1 MVTPQLAA
9 LAAAAKGAGRIEC
22 AESTHACVG
31 TGRAEHPMCG
41 DEVEVDLAVDAGR
54 IVDLRWRAHGCPAT
68 YAVAAVA
75 HAALVGWNVD
85 GATQRLREALAQRG
99 DLAKT
104 ERHAEAMFG
113 RALAAALA
121 ARGGPGV

>member
-9 LAAAAKGAGRIEC
+9 LAAAAKGAGRIEGENPTG
-22 AESTHACVG
+22 AAVG
-31 TGRAEHPMCG
+31 TGRAEHPVCG
-41 DEVEVDLAVDAGR
+41 DEVEVDLAVDGGR

-85 GATQRLREALAQRG
+85 GALQRLREALAQRG
-99 DLAKT
+99 DLSKT

-113 RALAAALA
+113 RALAAAIA
-121 ARGGPGV
+121 VRRGTGA